1 MSDIQTRLETLARRV
16 QRIITT
22 ATGDEAPITEREA
35 YAQVVEEMELAGY
48 GAPTLGG
55 DFTVQDV
62 AELRRLS
69 AN

>member
-22 ATGDEAPITEREA
+22 ATGHDAPITEREA
-35 YAQVVEEMELAGY
+35 YAQVVEEMELAGF

-62 AELRRLS
+62 AELRRQAS
-69 AN
+69 N

>member
-22 ATGDEAPITEREA
+22 ATGEDAPITQREA
-35 YAQVVEEMELAGY
+35 YTQVVEEMELAGF

-62 AELRRLS
+62 AELRRQS
-69 AN
+69 AH

>member
-1 MSDIQTRLETLARRV
+1 MSDFQTRLETLTRRV

-35 YAQVVEEMELAGY
+35 YAQVVEEMELAGF

-62 AELRRLS
+62 AELRRQS